1 MNETEIATS
10 ADSGTEVGSASGV
23 ALATDPDS
31 VDTLVVDHEAA
42 EAANDE
48 AANDEAGTG
57 SATAAGPGTCPR
69 CDAERLEGV
78 PFCTTCSLRFLPA
91 EAWIVR
97 QAEAP
102 AIESIPS
109 GRRRR
114 WPWVLLVLVVLV
126 AGAAAAAYLL
136 LGWPPDLDQVTR

>member
-23 ALATDPDS
+23 ALATAPDT

-42 EAANDE
+42 EAATDE
-48 AANDEAGTG
+48 VGAGTG
-57 SATAAGPGTCPR
+57 SDTAAGPGTCPR

-114 WPWVLLVLVVLV
+114 WPWVLLLLLVLV

-136 LGWPPDLDQVTR
+136 LGWPPDLDQVRR

>member
-23 ALATDPDS
+23 AVATDPDA

-42 EAANDE
+42 EAATGDVG
-48 AANDEAGTG
+48 AGTG
-57 SATAAGPGTCPR
+57 SETTAGPGTCPR

-78 PFCTTCSLRFLPA
+78 PFCTNCSLRFLPA

-102 AIESIPS
+102 SIESIPA
-109 GRRRR
+109 RRRR
-114 WPWVLLVLVVLV
+114 WPWVLLLLLVLV

-136 LGWPPDLDQVTR
+136 LGWPPDLDQVSR